1 MNSTFF
7 ADTVSET
14 LLIPLYMRAK
24 ESRRGEKAIIRDPVA
39 ERLVEQIPYDYSKF
53 DGAVLSEVGC
63 NVRAWYLDNVV
74 RDYVRSHVNPIIVN
88 LGCGFDARTQRTTIE
103 SSARYY
109 SIDLPEVIA
118 ARDRLLPPAEN
129 ETYVPGSMFDEK
141 WMAELKSANPEAEFL
156 FIAEGVVMY
165 FREDEIKSLFQKLLK
180 HFPGCEIWFDLC
192 GTLSVKNQNKHDTVK
207 KVSARFNWGL
217 DNGRD
222 IEKWD
227 SRIQLIR
234 QSSQGLFFRN
244 RYPFFMRV
252 MTISHR
258 LMFRFCSIVGYRLS

>member
-74 RDYVRSHVNPIIVN
+74 RDYVKSHVNPIIVN

-109 SIDLPEVIA
+109 SLDLPEVIA

-141 WMAELKSANPEAEFL
+141 RMAELKSANPEAEFL

-180 HFPGCEIWFDLC
+180 HFPGY
-192 GTLSVKNQNKHDTVK
+192 GNNADTHT
-207 KVSARFNWGL
+207 GI
-217 DNGRD
+217 G
-222 IEKWD
+222 
-227 SRIQLIR
+227 
-234 QSSQGLFFRN
+234 
-244 RYPFFMRV
+244 
-252 MTISHR
+252 H
-258 LMFRFCSIVGYRLS
+258 YRLRIRTSMIPSKKFRHVSTGGLTMAATSRNGIAVFN